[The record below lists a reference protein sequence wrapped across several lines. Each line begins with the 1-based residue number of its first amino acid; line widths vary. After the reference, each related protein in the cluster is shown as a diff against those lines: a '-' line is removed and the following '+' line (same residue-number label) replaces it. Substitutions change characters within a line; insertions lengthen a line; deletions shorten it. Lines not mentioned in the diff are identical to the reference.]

1 MGVKMKKNLLRK
13 IITSVFFIFCFSQ
26 CYSDTLTNDKKLQS
40 YKYMKTINSV
50 FDFVQQ
56 NYVEEIDPKILYEG
70 ALKGMLNAIGD
81 PYTLYLDA
89 DAMRDLTDTTEGT
102 FGGLGIYI
110 TKPLESTPAKPA
122 YVEISSPMEDTPA
135 SRAGLQSGDF
145 IIAINGEPTP
155 DMTSDDVLE
164 RLRGPVGTSVTITIL
179 RGKNIKFD
187 INLTRALIE
196 VPTIKYSMIE
206 GTSTGYV
213 RIIQFTPE
221 TAKRLQDALDSF
233 EKSNYNSLI
242 IDVRD
247 NPGGLMVSAV
257 EVADKFIDE
266 GTIVDVKSRLLFE
279 NQKFS
284 AKKENT
290 TVKKGIPIVMLINN
304 GAASASEILAGAL
317 KDSHLAYLV
326 GEKTYGKGSVQQV
339 VPLSNTEG
347 IKITMARYYSP
358 SDTNID
364 KIGIPADLE
373 VKNIEIKPEE
383 EQTYTD
389 LYNSGILPEI
399 ATENPNMTEKEIAEK
414 AKELAKIYPIEERL
428 LRRLIRVQLPNS
440 ASIVYDLDYDNQLQA
455 ALDVLNTKDFDS
467 LLKSTKSLKEL
478 QEEAKQKDENGKV
491 VATK

>member
-1 MGVKMKKNLLRK
+1 MKKMILRK
-13 IITSVFFIFCFSQ
+13 IFTGIFFIFCFSQ

-56 NYVEEIDPKILYEG
+56 NYVEELDPKILYEG

-110 TKPLESTPAKPA
+110 TKPLESTPTKPA

-155 DMTSDDVLE
+155 EMSSDDVLE

-221 TAKRLQDALDSF
+221 TAKRFQEALDSF
-233 EKSNYNSLI
+233 EKANYKSLI
-242 IDVRD
+242 VDVRD

-257 EVADKFIDE
+257 EVADKFIEE

-279 NQKFS
+279 NQKFT
-284 AKKENT
+284 AKKEAT
-290 TVKKGIPIVMLINN
+290 TVKKGIPIVVLINN

-389 LYNSGILPEI
+389 LYSSGILAEI
-399 ATENPNMTEKEIAEK
+399 ATENPNMTEAEIAAK
-414 AKELAKIYPIEERL
+414 AKELSKKYPIEDRL
-428 LRRLIRVQLPNS
+428 LRRLIRIQLPNS

-455 ALDVLNTKDFDS
+455 ALEIIKTKDFNL

-478 QEEAKQKDENGKV
+478 QDEAKLKEENGKV

>member
-1 MGVKMKKNLLRK
+1 
-13 IITSVFFIFCFSQ
+13 
-26 CYSDTLTNDKKLQS
+26 
-40 YKYMKTINSV
+40 MKTINSV

-399 ATENPNMTEKEIAEK
+399 ATENPNMTENEIAEK
-414 AKELAKIYPIEERL
+414 AKELAKTYPIEERL

>member
-1 MGVKMKKNLLRK
+1 
-13 IITSVFFIFCFSQ
+13 
-26 CYSDTLTNDKKLQS
+26 
-40 YKYMKTINSV
+40 MKTINSV

-414 AKELAKIYPIEERL
+414 AKELAKTYPIEERL

>member
-1 MGVKMKKNLLRK
+1 MKKMILRK
-13 IITSVFFIFCFSQ
+13 IFTGIFFIFCFSQ

-56 NYVEEIDPKILYEG
+56 NYVEELDPKILYEG

-89 DAMRDLTDTTEGT
+89 DAMRDLTDTTEGS

-110 TKPLESTPAKPA
+110 SKPLESTPAKPA

-399 ATENPNMTEKEIAEK
+399 ATENPNMTETEIAEK
-414 AKELAKIYPIEERL
+414 AKELAKTYPIEERL

-455 ALDVLNTKDFDS
+455 ALEVIKTKDFDS

>member
-1 MGVKMKKNLLRK
+1 MA
-13 IITSVFFIFCFSQ
+13 TH
-26 CYSDTLTNDKKLQS
+26 TLC
-40 YKYMKTINSV
+40 
-50 FDFVQQ
+50 
-56 NYVEEIDPKILYEG
+56 
-70 ALKGMLNAIGD
+70 
-81 PYTLYLDA
+81 
-89 DAMRDLTDTTEGT
+89 
-102 FGGLGIYI
+102 IYI
-110 TKPLESTPAKPA
+110 SKPLESTPTKPA

-399 ATENPNMTEKEIAEK
+399 ATENPNMTETEIAEK
-414 AKELAKIYPIEERL
+414 AKELAKTYPIEERL

-455 ALDVLNTKDFDS
+455 ALEVIKTKDFDS

>member
-1 MGVKMKKNLLRK
+1 
-13 IITSVFFIFCFSQ
+13 
-26 CYSDTLTNDKKLQS
+26 
-40 YKYMKTINSV
+40 MKTINSV

-56 NYVEEIDPKILYEG
+56 NYVEELDPKILYEG

-89 DAMRDLTDTTEGT
+89 DAMRDLTDTTEGA

-110 TKPLESTPAKPA
+110 SKPLESTPAKPA

-399 ATENPNMTEKEIAEK
+399 ATENPNMTETEIAEK
-414 AKELAKIYPIEERL
+414 AKELAKTYPIEERL

-455 ALDVLNTKDFDS
+455 ALEVIKTKDFDS

>member
-1 MGVKMKKNLLRK
+1 MKKMILRK
-13 IITSVFFIFCFSQ
+13 IFTGIFFIFCFSQ

-56 NYVEEIDPKILYEG
+56 NYVEELDPKILYEG

-89 DAMRDLTDTTEGT
+89 DAMRDLTDTTEGA

-110 TKPLESTPAKPA
+110 SKPLESTPAKPA

-399 ATENPNMTEKEIAEK
+399 ATENPNMTETEIAEK
-414 AKELAKIYPIEERL
+414 AKELAKTYPIEERL

-455 ALDVLNTKDFDS
+455 ALEVIKTKDFDS

>member
-1 MGVKMKKNLLRK
+1 
-13 IITSVFFIFCFSQ
+13 
-26 CYSDTLTNDKKLQS
+26 
-40 YKYMKTINSV
+40 
-50 FDFVQQ
+50 
-56 NYVEEIDPKILYEG
+56 
-70 ALKGMLNAIGD
+70 MLNAIGD

-414 AKELAKIYPIEERL
+414 AKELAKTYPIEERL

-455 ALDVLNTKDFDS
+455 ALDVLKTKDFNS

>member
-1 MGVKMKKNLLRK
+1 MKKMILRK
-13 IITSVFFIFCFSQ
+13 IFTGIFFIFCFSQ
-26 CYSDTLTNDKKLQS
+26 CYSDTLVNDKKLQS

-56 NYVEEIDPKILYEG
+56 NYVEELDPKILYEG

-110 TKPLESTPAKPA
+110 SKPLESTPAKPA

-155 DMTSDDVLE
+155 EMSSDDVLE

-221 TAKRLQDALDSF
+221 TAKRLQEALDSF
-233 EKSNYNSLI
+233 ESHNYTSLI
-242 IDVRD
+242 VDVRD
-247 NPGGLMVSAV
+247 NPGGLMTSAV

-279 NQKFS
+279 NQKFT
-284 AKKENT
+284 AKKEAT

-389 LYNSGILPEI
+389 LYSSGILAEI

-414 AKELAKIYPIEERL
+414 AKELAKTYPIEERL

-455 ALDVLNTKDFDS
+455 ALDVLKTKDFDS

>member
-1 MGVKMKKNLLRK
+1 
-13 IITSVFFIFCFSQ
+13 
-26 CYSDTLTNDKKLQS
+26 
-40 YKYMKTINSV
+40 MKTINSV

-56 NYVEEIDPKILYEG
+56 NYVEELDPKILYEG

-89 DAMRDLTDTTEGT
+89 DAMRDLTDTTEGA

-110 TKPLESTPAKPA
+110 SKPSESTPTKPA

-399 ATENPNMTEKEIAEK
+399 ATENPNMTETEIAEK
-414 AKELAKIYPIEERL
+414 AKELAKTYPIEERL

-455 ALDVLNTKDFDS
+455 ALEVIKTKDFDS

>member
-1 MGVKMKKNLLRK
+1 
-13 IITSVFFIFCFSQ
+13 
-26 CYSDTLTNDKKLQS
+26 
-40 YKYMKTINSV
+40 MKTINSV

-399 ATENPNMTEKEIAEK
+399 ATENPNMTENEIAEK
-414 AKELAKIYPIEERL
+414 AKELAKTYPIEERL

-455 ALDVLNTKDFDS
+455 ALDVLKTKDFDS

>member
-1 MGVKMKKNLLRK
+1 MILRK
-13 IITSVFFIFCFSQ
+13 IFTGIFFIFCFSQ
-26 CYSDTLTNDKKLQS
+26 CYSDILTNDKKLQS

-56 NYVEEIDPKILYEG
+56 NYVEELDPKILYEG

-89 DAMRDLTDTTEGT
+89 DAMRDLTDTTEGA

-110 TKPLESTPAKPA
+110 SKPSESTPTKPA

-399 ATENPNMTEKEIAEK
+399 ATENPNMTETEIAEK
-414 AKELAKIYPIEERL
+414 AKELAKTYPIEERL

-455 ALDVLNTKDFDS
+455 ALEVIKTKDFDS

>member
-1 MGVKMKKNLLRK
+1 MKKMILRK
-13 IITSVFFIFCFSQ
+13 IFTGIFFIFCFSQ

-122 YVEISSPMEDTPA
+122 YVEISSPMEDTTA

-414 AKELAKIYPIEERL
+414 AKKLAKIYPIEERL

-455 ALDVLNTKDFDS
+455 ALDVLKTKDFNS

>member
-1 MGVKMKKNLLRK
+1 
-13 IITSVFFIFCFSQ
+13 
-26 CYSDTLTNDKKLQS
+26 
-40 YKYMKTINSV
+40 MKTINSV

-339 VPLSNTEG
+339 VPLGNTEG

-414 AKELAKIYPIEERL
+414 AKELAKTYPIEERL

-455 ALDVLNTKDFDS
+455 ALDVLKTKDFNS

>member
-1 MGVKMKKNLLRK
+1 MFLNQLR
-13 IITSVFFIFCFSQ
+13 Q
-26 CYSDTLTNDKKLQS
+26 LQHN
-40 YKYMKTINSV
+40 K
-50 FDFVQQ
+50 
-56 NYVEEIDPKILYEG
+56 
-70 ALKGMLNAIGD
+70 
-81 PYTLYLDA
+81 
-89 DAMRDLTDTTEGT
+89 
-102 FGGLGIYI
+102 
-110 TKPLESTPAKPA
+110 
-122 YVEISSPMEDTPA
+122 
-135 SRAGLQSGDF
+135 
-145 IIAINGEPTP
+145 NGEPTP

-399 ATENPNMTEKEIAEK
+399 ATENPNMTENEIAKK
-414 AKELAKIYPIEERL
+414 AKELAKTYPIEERL

-455 ALDVLNTKDFDS
+455 ALDVLKTKDFDS

>member
-1 MGVKMKKNLLRK
+1 MKKMILRK
-13 IITSVFFIFCFSQ
+13 IFTGIFFIFCFSQ

-399 ATENPNMTEKEIAEK
+399 ATENPNMTETEIAEK
-414 AKELAKIYPIEERL
+414 AKELAKTYPIEERL

-455 ALDVLNTKDFDS
+455 ALEVIKTKDFDS

>member
-1 MGVKMKKNLLRK
+1 MKKNLFRK
-13 IITSVFFIFCFSQ
+13 IITGVFFIFCFSQ

-284 AKKENT
+284 AKEENT

-414 AKELAKIYPIEERL
+414 AKELAKTYPIEERL

-455 ALDVLNTKDFDS
+455 ALDVLKTKDFDS

>member
-1 MGVKMKKNLLRK
+1 
-13 IITSVFFIFCFSQ
+13 
-26 CYSDTLTNDKKLQS
+26 
-40 YKYMKTINSV
+40 
-50 FDFVQQ
+50 
-56 NYVEEIDPKILYEG
+56 
-70 ALKGMLNAIGD
+70 
-81 PYTLYLDA
+81 
-89 DAMRDLTDTTEGT
+89 
-102 FGGLGIYI
+102 
-110 TKPLESTPAKPA
+110 
-122 YVEISSPMEDTPA
+122 
-135 SRAGLQSGDF
+135 
-145 IIAINGEPTP
+145 
-155 DMTSDDVLE
+155 
-164 RLRGPVGTSVTITIL
+164 
-179 RGKNIKFD
+179 
-187 INLTRALIE
+187 
-196 VPTIKYSMIE
+196 
-206 GTSTGYV
+206 
-213 RIIQFTPE
+213 
-221 TAKRLQDALDSF
+221 
-233 EKSNYNSLI
+233 
-242 IDVRD
+242 
-247 NPGGLMVSAV
+247 
-257 EVADKFIDE
+257 
-266 GTIVDVKSRLLFE
+266 
-279 NQKFS
+279 
-284 AKKENT
+284 
-290 TVKKGIPIVMLINN
+290 MLINN

-399 ATENPNMTEKEIAEK
+399 VTENPNMTENEIAEK
-414 AKELAKIYPIEERL
+414 AKELAKTYPIEERL

-455 ALDVLNTKDFDS
+455 ALEVIKTKDFDS